1 MVVEDDPAVRTVVAD
16 HLRAAGCDVAMHA
29 DGENA
34 WIALSAEMPD
44 LLILDRMIPLID
56 GDELCRRV
64 RAVSEVP
71 IIMLTALD
79 GPDHRIAGLER
90 GADDYLGK
98 PFALRELQ
106 LRVNSL
112 LRRSANTS
120 APLTFTAGPFRV
132 DPAHRRVWVDGKEIA
147 LTAREYELLL
157 YLVRNRRT

>member
-90 GADDYLGK
+90 GADDYLC
-98 PFALRELQ
+98 
-106 LRVNSL
+106 
-112 LRRSANTS
+112 
-120 APLTFTAGPFRV
+120 
-132 DPAHRRVWVDGKEIA
+132 
-147 LTAREYELLL
+147 LL
-157 YLVRNRRT
+157 YTSPSPRD